1 MALDP
6 VQAHDRDALAIQRP
20 TQAPPEAAQ
29 ARLRHLEP
37 IDRQGDPELSRR
49 EPLPRTDQLQ
59 QLAPRQ
65 PAGDDGQRGALL
77 PCSGSDQ
84 SAEDPLARVFV
95 EPRAEQAQ
103 GIDQRVDPAQA
114 IQPPLPIGVEPT
126 GGHQYSPANITVST
140 RAVTVAS
147 AGSGEWPV
155 SPRSRYSIL
164 KKIRVPSIVS
174 AP

>member
-1 MALDP
+1 MRYTLFATLFGFL
-6 VQAHDRDALAIQRP
+6 VLGVSSGLAQTTTSP
-20 TQAPPEAAQ
+20 GTAPGTATTP
-29 ARLRHLEP
+29 
-37 IDRQGDPELSRR
+37 G
-49 EPLPRTDQLQ
+49 
-59 QLAPRQ
+59 
-65 PAGDDGQRGALL
+65 AGDDGQRGALL

-155 SPRSRYSIL
+155 SPRSR
-164 KKIRVPSIVS
+164 
-174 AP
+174 